1 MLSESELAKQDHI
14 QVSIVVALLIE
25 GLIFLQVDDLA
36 EVENSFYDVKVE
48 LAKDWM
54 VIVET
59 EMAHVNLDLLV
70 LIATFTLSKFLSNL
84 KETFL
89 YFSLDTWLQL
99 LLHVVELEVLSLEV
113 LQRIAFLF
121 AI

>member
-36 EVENSFYDVKVE
+36 EVENSLHDVEVE

-70 LIATFTLSKFLSNL
+70 LIATFTLSKFLSDL

-89 YFSLDTWLQL
+89 DFTLDAWLQL
-99 LLHVVELEVLSLEV
+99 LLHVVELEVLALEV

-121 AI
+121 AV

>member
-1 MLSESELAKQDHI
+1 MLSESELAKKDHI

-36 EVENSFYDVKVE
+36 EVENSLHDVEVE

-89 YFSLDTWLQL
+89 NFTLDTWLQL

-113 LQRIAFLF
+113 LQRVAFLF
-121 AI
+121 AV

>member
-36 EVENSFYDVKVE
+36 EVENSFHDVEVE

-89 YFSLDTWLQL
+89 NFSLDTWLQL

-113 LQRIAFLF
+113 LQRVAFLF